1 MNEETEP
8 DYDNDLALE
17 YGVSWDLMR
26 RIVYRPAFEEI
37 VPIAESCSSMD
48 QHNISLGILNNIT

>member
-26 RIVYRPAFEEI
+26 RIVYRPAFQKRSYPSRRVV
-37 VPIAESCSSMD
+37 VPWI
-48 QHNISLGILNNIT
+48 NITFLWVY